1 MRFKL
6 RIAVGRDLLTFTN
19 STIMRYHSSM
29 KGKHQKTLLL
39 LFSHP
44 TSANVDWND
53 VVGLLRSLG
62 AVIEE
67 RKGSRV
73 GILLNDKTVIF
84 HRPHPRPSMDKGAVV
99 SMREFL
105 NLCGITPE
113 GEAK

>member
-1 MRFKL
+1 
-6 RIAVGRDLLTFTN
+6 
-19 STIMRYHSSM
+19 M

-53 VVGLLRSLG
+53 VIGLLGSLG

-73 GILLNDKTVIF
+73 GILLNDKAVVF

-105 NLCGITPE
+105 ILCGIAPE
-113 GEAK
+113 GGAK